1 MGISDLKGMKTE
13 MRAQKARRAI
23 RRQPRNDL
31 KKFRRDTVGREKAEV
46 ATVLFAR
53 FIFRHRRRKF
63 GKILALAEACGNIQ
77 HLAVFCFRYLR
88 GRPLWRGQENV
99 TGTNSLRLSEP
110 SFVLL
115 KILLHF
121 RV

>member
-53 FIFRHRRRKF
+53 FIFRHRRREF
-63 GKILALAEACGNIQ
+63 GKILAMAQAGGDIQ
-77 HLAVFCFRYLR
+77 HLAILCFCYLR
-88 GRPLWRGQENV
+88 RGPLRTRQQNGASTHAQRWGE
-99 TGTNSLRLSEP
+99 LS
-110 SFVLL
+110 SVLL
-115 KILLHF
+115 QIL
-121 RV
+121 